1 MPENP
6 VIPAKG
12 PCFLLFLSQTSNHEE
27 QHGMT
32 DYNSEFPHIDL
43 EQERKEILKA
53 FKGLLRATKTRNRES
68 TKMIRKAFDVAV
80 EAHKDMRRKSGEP
93 YIYHPIAVARIC
105 AEEMGLGATSVVC
118 ALLHDTVEDTHITLE
133 DVEDLF
139 GAKVRR
145 IIDGLTKIP
154 EVFDENASIQA
165 ENFRKM
171 ILTISDDI
179 RVVLIKLADRLHN
192 MRTLGS
198 MRADKQLKIASET
211 KFLYAPLAHRLGLYS
226 IKTELEDLSFKYTE
240 PDVYQAIENSLKSTQ
255 DVRNRFIRRF
265 VHPIR
270 EALLHEGYV
279 FDIKA
284 RTKSIS
290 SIHRKMVTKGIPFE
304 EVYDLFAVRII
315 VETPVELE
323 KPDCWR
329 IYSIVTD
336 FYQPSPERLRD
347 WISTPR
353 ANGYESLHTTVMSP
367 QGKWVEVQIRSKR
380 MDEIAEKGLAA
391 HYKYKE
397 NKNEDSKFDRWVA
410 EIRELIENPDVSAM
424 DFVNE
429 FKLNLFSDEIYVF
442 TPKGDLRVLP
452 TGATILDFAYDIHT
466 AIGDKCIGAKVNT
479 KLMPLSYQLQNGDQV
494 EIITSSKQKPNEE
507 WLRFVV
513 SARAKQKIK
522 SSLNEERKSIAL
534 DGKEILERKFKQYNI
549 RFQNENIQFLEKFF
563 KMPTVTELYFRIAK
577 GKIDLTKLREIE
589 NVNGMLQLEKKESAV
604 PKDKH
609 ELDVY
614 PKINKKEDTIIIGE
628 DFKNI
633 QYKLAKC
640 CSPIPGDA
648 VFGFITINEGIKI
661 HRNNCPNAE
670 HLMSKMAYRCI
681 KARWKSQELTAHIA
695 SLRLVGIDNVGIV
708 NKITAIISNQLNV
721 NMKSISF
728 EANDGLFEGR
738 IQVMVYD
745 REHLEQLIRNF
756 EMIEGVKRVER
767 WDIDTAEETIT

>member
-1 MPENP
+1 MNRMDVKE
-6 VIPAKG
+6 
-12 PCFLLFLSQTSNHEE
+12 
-27 QHGMT
+27 
-32 DYNSEFPHIDL
+32 IDL
-43 EQERKEILKA
+43 EQERKEILNA
-53 FKGLLRATKTRNRES
+53 FKGLLRATKNRTRENTR
-68 TKMIRKAFDVAV
+68 MIRKAFDVAV

-118 ALLHDTVEDTHITLE
+118 ALLHDTVEDTHITLQ

-139 GAKVRR
+139 GEKARR

-198 MRADKQLKIASET
+198 MSPDKQLKIASET

-226 IKTELEDLSFKYTE
+226 IKSELDDLAFKYTE
-240 PDVYQAIENSLKSTQ
+240 PEVYRQIEGKLKSTQ

-265 VHPIR
+265 TNPIR
-270 EALLHEGYV
+270 EALQHEGYV
-279 FDIKA
+279 FEIKV
-284 RTKSIS
+284 RTKSVS
-290 SIHRKMVTKGIPFE
+290 SIWRKMQTKEIPFE
-304 EVYDLFAVRII
+304 EVYDLFAIRII
-315 VETPVELE
+315 VDTPVELE

-397 NKNEDSKFDRWVA
+397 DKSEDSKFDRWIA
-410 EIRELIENPDVSAM
+410 EIRELMENPSLSAM

-429 FKLNLFSDEIYVF
+429 FKMNLFSDEIYVF
-442 TPKGDLRVLP
+442 TPKGELRVLP
-452 TGATILDFAYDIHT
+452 NGATILDFAYDIHT
-466 AIGDKCIGAKVNT
+466 AIGDKCIGAKVNM
-479 KLMPLSYQLQNGDQV
+479 KLVPLSYQLQNGDQV
-494 EIITSSKQKPNEE
+494 EIITSSKQKPNDE
-507 WLRFVV
+507 WLRFVT

-534 DGKEILERKFKQYNI
+534 DGREILERKFKQHNI
-549 RFQNENIQFLEKFF
+549 RFQTENIQVLEKFYG
-563 KMPTVTELYFRIAK
+563 MPSGTELYFRIAK
-577 GKIDLTKLREIE
+577 GKIDLGKLRELE
-589 NVNGMLQLEKKESAV
+589 NVNGMLQLEKKVVA

-640 CSPIPGDA
+640 CNPIPGDL

-670 HLMSKMAYRCI
+670 HLMSKMAYRCV
-681 KARWKSQELTAHIA
+681 KARWKSQDLVSHIA
-695 SLRLVGIDNVGIV
+695 SLRLIGIDDVGIV
-708 NKITAIISNQLNV
+708 NKITEIISNQHHV
-721 NMKSISF
+721 NMKAISF
-728 EANDGLFEGR
+728 EANDGLFEGK
-738 IQVMVYD
+738 IQVLVYD
-745 REHLEQLIRNF
+745 REHLEQLTQKF

-767 WDIDTAEETIT
+767 WDTEDAEAS

>member
-1 MPENP
+1 MD
-6 VIPAKG
+6 IT
-12 PCFLLFLSQTSNHEE
+12 Q
-27 QHGMT
+27 
-32 DYNSEFPHIDL
+32 IDL
-43 EQERKEILKA
+43 EKERKEILNA
-53 FKGLLRATKTRNRES
+53 FKGLLRATKNRTREN
-68 TKMIRKAFDVAV
+68 TKLIRKAFDVAV
-80 EAHKDMRRKSGEP
+80 DAHKDMRRKSGEP

-118 ALLHDTVEDTHITLE
+118 ALLHDTVEDTHITLQ

-139 GAKVRR
+139 GEKPRR

-198 MRADKQLKIASET
+198 MAPDKQLKIASET

-226 IKTELEDLSFKYTE
+226 IKSELDDLAFKYTE
-240 PDVYQAIENSLKSTQ
+240 PEVYKNIEINLKSTQ

-265 VHPIR
+265 THPIR

-279 FDIKA
+279 FDVKV
-284 RTKSIS
+284 RTKSVS
-290 SIHRKMVTKGIPFE
+290 SIWRKMQTKEIPFE
-304 EVYDLFAVRII
+304 EVYDLFAIRII
-315 VETPVELE
+315 VDTPVELE

-397 NKNEDSKFDRWVA
+397 DKSEDSKFDRWIA
-410 EIRELIENPDVSAM
+410 EIRELMENPELSAM

-429 FKLNLFSDEIYVF
+429 FKMNLFSDEIYVF
-442 TPKGDLRVLP
+442 TPKGELRVLP

-479 KLMPLSYQLQNGDQV
+479 KLVPLSYQLLNGDQV
-494 EIITSSKQKPNEE
+494 EIITSPKQKPSDE
-507 WLRFVV
+507 WLRFVT

-522 SSLNEERKSIAL
+522 TSLNDERKAIAL
-534 DGKEILERKFKQYNI
+534 DGKEILERKLKQFNI
-549 RFQNENIQFLEKFF
+549 RFQLENIQILEKFF
-563 KMPTVTELYFRIAK
+563 GMPSSTELYFRIAK
-577 GKIDLTKLREIE
+577 GKIDLNKLREIE
-589 NVNGMLQLEKKESAV
+589 NVNGVLQLEKKSTA

-614 PKINKKEDTIIIGE
+614 PKINKKEDIIIIGE

-640 CSPIPGDA
+640 CNPIPGDA

-670 HLMSKMAYRCI
+670 HLMSKMAYRCV
-681 KARWKSQELTAHIA
+681 KAKWKKEDLVSHLA
-695 SLRLVGIDNVGIV
+695 SLRLIGIDDVGIV
-708 NKITAIISNQLNV
+708 NKITEIISNQHNV

-728 EANDGLFEGR
+728 EANDGLFEGK
-738 IQVMVYD
+738 IKVLVYD
-745 REHLEQLIRNF
+745 REHLDLLTQKF
-756 EMIEGVKRVER
+756 ELIEGVKRVER
-767 WDIDTAEETIT
+767 WDSEEEEEQPILN